1 MVTFVSMFLWLM
13 TGVHPVEVAVEGPV
27 ASVEIFIGGTKVGV
41 AKPPAWTA
49 DCDFGAALR
58 PHELV
63 AVALTA
69 DGVEMGRARQVINLP
84 RPDAEIEVVFEHGPT
99 GEPVATEVV
108 AQSKTLLEPDGFMVT
123 FDGLVLSGENARYPL
138 PDFDPQQVHI
148 LSAEVFFPGGVS
160 ARTDVSFGGP
170 YSGQVVT
177 ELTAVAVVMEGR
189 KRPGIADFEGVLR
202 AGGEVLNVTAVER
215 PGGRISLVRDHA
227 AWPALRELGIKMERI
242 APWDRRAQVAAT
254 QDLTPEKNRF
264 SLVVPNPKRRQELFI
279 FPVIGPY
286 HLSRFGLPW
295 ITSQMVS
302 TEAVVQGQQ
311 LATAVAVAGV
321 RAARDGC
328 PRAVILALSENAVD
342 ASQYPPADVKEYLT
356 SLQVPLVIWSTA
368 GEIET
373 PWGPAEDISTPKNL
387 KKASENLMKQLFRQS
402 IVWVAGHHLPSE
414 IELDP
419 NVQGFR
425 LAY

>member
-1 MVTFVSMFLWLM
+1 MVTFISMFLWLM

-27 ASVEIFIGGTKVGV
+27 ASVEIFLDGTRVGV
-41 AKPPAWTA
+41 ATPPTWSA

-58 PHELV
+58 PHVLV
-63 AVALTA
+63 AVALGE
-69 DGVEMGRARQVINLP
+69 DGAEMGRARQVINLP
-84 RPDAEIEVVFEHGPT
+84 RPDAEVEVVFERGPT
-99 GEPVATEVV
+99 GVPVAIKVV
-108 AQSKTLLEPDGFMVT
+108 AQSRTLLEPEGFMVT

-148 LSAEVFFPGGVS
+148 ISAEVFFPGGAG

-189 KRPGIADFEGVLR
+189 RRPVVADFEGVLR
-202 AGGEVLNVTAVER
+202 VRGEVLDVTAVER
-215 PGGRISLVRDHA
+215 PGGRVSFVRDHG
-227 AWPALRELGIKMERI
+227 AWPALREIGIKLARI
-242 APWDRRAQVAAT
+242 SPWDRRFQVAAT
-254 QDLTPEKNRF
+254 QDLTPDVDRF
-264 SLVVPNPKRRQELFI
+264 SQVVPNPTRRQALAI
-279 FPVIGPY
+279 FPVIGP
-286 HLSRFGLPW
+286 HELSRFGLPW
-295 ITSQMVS
+295 MTSQMVS
-302 TEAVVQGQQ
+302 RDAVEQGQQ

-342 ASQYPPADVKEYLT
+342 ASRYRPADVKEYLT
-356 SLQVPLVIWSTA
+356 SLQVPLVIWSTTA
-368 GEIET
+368 DEET

-387 KKASENLMKQLFRQS
+387 KKASEKIMKQLFHQS

-419 NVQGFR
+419 DVQGFR